1 MTTTIV
7 NIHSTPMAPYV
18 GILSSLSKRDRQIVI
33 EYLQQTSPA
42 EEDHPM
48 ETIDDIALA
57 VRAKFNVPESPET
70 QWFKKHPITLSNDE
84 LSDERTQHILGK

>member
-70 QWFKKHPITLSNDE
+70 QWFKKHPITLSIDE